1 MSDEQKYEGLD
12 CWAIVDLFGHNRVA
26 GKLTTQ
32 TLGAACLLRM
42 DVPEVVIPET
52 KKQEWNYDAY
62 PAKVVT
68 KIIPSRKK
76 GGYTRFFGVGA
87 IYSINPVTEELARR
101 AVAAIDSDPVK
112 PFEIP
117 EVKALPAS
125 QDSQVTTHDDEST
138 ADEGDGQS
146 GGTAEPSPDAVCEC
160 GHRLEEHIE
169 DPQSPEMECSIQEC
183 CCTDFVASPAPAQS
197 EAK

>member
-42 DVPEVVIPET
+42 DVPEVVIPSHEEYT
-52 KKQEWNYDAY
+52 GYYRGLEREK
-62 PAKVVT
+62 KVV
-68 KIIPSRKK
+68 PERRK

-101 AVAAIDSDPVK
+101 AVAAIDSEPVK
-112 PFEIP
+112 PYEMP
-117 EVKALPAS
+117 EVKALPA
-125 QDSQVTTHDDEST
+125 SQVTTHDDEST

-146 GGTAEPSPDAVCEC
+146 GGTAEPFPDAVCEC

-183 CCTDFVASPAPAQS
+183 CCTDFVVSPAPAQK